1 MTRDEFIKLQV
12 GDLVE
17 WNNAVTTDTNNLGI
31 VVESKFF
38 RREEISGSASIG
50 FMWVKPASF
59 WQVRVR
65 WNVYDYICT
74 YVDNDERTLELISLI
89 AGVKK

>member
-1 MTRDEFIKLQV
+1 MTKEEFIKLQV

-17 WNNAVTTDTNNLGI
+17 WNNTVTTNTNNLGI
-31 VVESKFF
+31 VVESKMF
-38 RREEISGSASIG
+38 RREHISGNG
-50 FMWVKPASF
+50 TTEDASF

>member
-1 MTRDEFIKLQV
+1 MTKEEFKNLQV

-17 WNNAVTTDTNNLGI
+17 WNNTVTTDTNNLG
-31 VVESKFF
+31 VVMESHLFV
-38 RREEISGSASIG
+38 REQISGNG
-50 FMWVKPASF
+50 TTEDASF

-74 YVDNDERTLELISLI
+74 YVDNDERTIKLITLI
-89 AGVKK
+89 AGAKK